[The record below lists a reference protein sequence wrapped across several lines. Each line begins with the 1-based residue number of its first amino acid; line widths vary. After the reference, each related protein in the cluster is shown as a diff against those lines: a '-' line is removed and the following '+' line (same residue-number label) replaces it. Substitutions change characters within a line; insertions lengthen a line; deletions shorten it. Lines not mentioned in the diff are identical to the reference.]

1 MKETTIPEIDV
12 TIEALIIT
20 SALKKLSIYTVQLSI
35 FWLFLVFYYNCSLVV
50 IREDIMDILT
60 RIL

>member
-1 MKETTIPEIDV
+1 MKETTIPEIEL

-20 SALKKLSIYTVQLSI
+20 CALKKLSIYTVQLSI

-50 IREDIMDILT
+50 TREDIMDILT

>member
-50 IREDIMDILT
+50 IREDIMNILT